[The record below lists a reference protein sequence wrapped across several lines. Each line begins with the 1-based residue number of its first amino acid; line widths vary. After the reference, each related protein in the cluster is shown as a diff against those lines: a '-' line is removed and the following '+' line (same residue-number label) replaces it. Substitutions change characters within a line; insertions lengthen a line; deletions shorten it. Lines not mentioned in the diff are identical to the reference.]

1 MRPVVVLDTSVL
13 RQTRGNLSLGDWPML
28 RTAASLGLFEIA
40 LPGVVLQELVD
51 HRRRDLLELAS
62 IQRKADRLHE
72 QLDEAPAAFWSRPR
86 TGAAQTA
93 SAVDEQCEAYAG
105 RVRTWLLGIGS
116 VLEDP
121 DVAHSDLVDRLL
133 AARRPF
139 SAGEKGYRD
148 ALIWYSTLECAERAP
163 VYLFSANT
171 KDFGDAEG
179 ETVSLAHDL
188 QEDLAAR
195 GLDRDRVQLVT
206 TAATLLRQ
214 TIPDWDLSGVESA
227 WSALMCSTQGIEMLD
242 EYADGHLGCDLENP
256 PTALPRFLW
265 GIGVRSVIAVHRVR
279 DVQAIPEDDGS
290 YRIHSTVSCAGRLG
304 GYAWAWGDP
313 AALATDFSVWDDW
326 GGLTEYL
333 ARPSTDE
340 VELTV
345 AAQFRPP
352 LAGQL
357 EVTAARVPG
366 PKAATGSD
374 ALVRLSRDLGALLV
388 MLRAH
393 GEDEAFRND
402 VLGDSADEFELIV
415 VGLLRRW
422 NEVADDVPGRYTA
435 LSPDNVSNVVD
446 SPAGL
451 QALRRD
457 LEGAVARLNAL
468 LATGDGT
475 ADTS

>member
-1 MRPVVVLDTSVL
+1 
-13 RQTRGNLSLGDWPML
+13 ML

-86 TGAAQTA
+86 PGAAQTA

-105 RVRTWLLGIGS
+105 RIRTWLLGIGS
-116 VLEDP
+116 VLDDP

-133 AARRPF
+133 AGRRPF
-139 SAGEKGYRD
+139 SAGETGYRD
-148 ALIWYSTLECAERAP
+148 ALIWCSTLESAERAP

-171 KDFGDAEG
+171 KDFGETGG

-188 QEDLAAR
+188 QEDLVAR

-206 TAATLLRQ
+206 TAATLLRH
-214 TIPDWDLSGVESA
+214 TIPDWDLSGIESA
-227 WSALMCSTQGIEMLD
+227 WSALMCSTQGVEMLD

-265 GIGVRSVIAVHRVR
+265 GVGVRSVMAVHGVR
-279 DVQAIPEDDGS
+279 DVQALPEDDGS

-313 AALATDFSVWDDW
+313 AAPATDFSVWDDW

-333 ARPSTDE
+333 ARSSTDE
-340 VELTV
+340 FELTV

-352 LAGQL
+352 LEAGQL

-366 PKAATGSD
+366 PTTATGSD

-388 MLRAH
+388 MLQAH
-393 GEDEAFRND
+393 EENESFQSD

-415 VGLLRRW
+415 AGLLRRW
-422 NEVADDVPGRYTA
+422 NDVADDVPGRYTA

-446 SPAGL
+446 SAAGL
-451 QALRRD
+451 RALRRD

-468 LATGDGT
+468 LTTGDG
-475 ADTS
+475 AAGMSPS